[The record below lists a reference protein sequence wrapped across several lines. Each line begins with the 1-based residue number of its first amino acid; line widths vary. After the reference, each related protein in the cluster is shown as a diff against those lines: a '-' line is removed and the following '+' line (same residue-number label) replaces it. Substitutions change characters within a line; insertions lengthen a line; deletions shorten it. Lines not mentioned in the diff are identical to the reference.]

1 MKKYSL
7 ACVLCLGVIIG
18 GGCSRSLY
26 QGGPMPSVAEPG
38 ARVLIVP
45 FKNAT
50 NDENAGIA
58 LEQITAS
65 ALIARG
71 ARALQASQPDGS
83 EKPDTGLPT
92 NRSDA
97 ASVMANEV
105 SAHFVLFGVVH
116 EHRYK
121 TDLDGDPA
129 VGLTL
134 RLVDPETQATVWQGT
149 GSDVGLLR
157 ASLTSVSQ
165 KVARDLVSRMP
176 LHAAAETPIE
186 H

>member
-1 MKKYSL
+1 
-7 ACVLCLGVIIG
+7 
-18 GGCSRSLY
+18 
-26 QGGPMPSVAEPG
+26 MPAVAEPG
-38 ARVLIVP
+38 VRVLIAP

-65 ALIARG
+65 ALVARG
-71 ARALQASQPDGS
+71 ARALQAGQPNGAG
-83 EKPDTGLPT
+83 EPGTGLPMD
-92 NRSDA
+92 RSED
-97 ASVMANEV
+97 ASVMVDEV
-105 SAHFVLFGVVH
+105 AADYLLFGVVH

-134 RLVDPETQATVWQGT
+134 RLVDPDTQATVWQGT

-165 KVARDLVSRMP
+165 KVAGDLVAQMP
-176 LHAAAETPIE
+176 LHAVVEPPTGD
-186 H
+186 